1 LFHLEQLELG
11 QLGDLRSRLAS
22 LDTAMLDEVWTLCS
36 TGFWTHFGS
45 PKLNTPLLETTHP
58 CEVSNGRSR
67 GLRFPFQFIDAR
79 RGPSKASG
87 PRLRGRKC
95 QRCPIV
101 LRAWNK
107 LSACIPHGQS
117 SRSHSSLAGLV
128 HLSRFRPGWAVFVRA
143 TVTIGRLQMPPSG
156 LSEVCQVT
164 PGFQFYL
171 YSEIPQGGPLGEKSW
186 LNRNFFDPNS
196 S

>member
-1 LFHLEQLELG
+1 VGFKKLCGPVDLTQACLDSGFTHCPPFGRSALASLEAAEFVPIRTIRFRFSLVTFGHVSLRSTRLCWMKFG
-11 QLGDLRSRLAS
+11 QLGS
-22 LDTAMLDEVWTLCS
+22 EE
-36 TGFWTHFGS
+36 FWTHFGS

-58 CEVSNGRSR
+58 YEGATGGHAVSV
-67 GLRFPFQFIDAR
+67 FPFQFIDAR

-143 TVTIGRLQMPPSG
+143 TTR
-156 LSEVCQVT
+156 
-164 PGFQFYL
+164 
-171 YSEIPQGGPLGEKSW
+171 
-186 LNRNFFDPNS
+186 
-196 S
+196 